1 MAMLETA
8 APAAKPSS
16 RVKASAPDSRTHYRK
31 FELGQFSFERDEYF
45 VTIGW
50 SAKGARQQHRMSA
63 DAFLRQDDPFAL
75 ILWPKLG
82 VERFHHLLKRAVDHR
97 RIVRHARHDPRR
109 TAGREARQSQRR
121 FAPKCRRQV
130 LDEAGAELLIQG
142 GEAAFGAGLQLGDL
156 RGELFEQ
163 L

>member
-63 DAFLRQDDPFAL
+63 EDLNPAANQQCQKDEIERVRQANA
-75 ILWPKLG
+75 
-82 VERFHHLLKRAVDHR
+82 ERKAEVHQSCPSGSGSASRPSVSHHRSSVPGRTQMTYA
-97 RIVRHARHDPRR
+97 ARTGP
-109 TAGREARQSQRR
+109 
-121 FAPKCRRQV
+121 
-130 LDEAGAELLIQG
+130 
-142 GEAAFGAGLQLGDL
+142 
-156 RGELFEQ
+156 
-163 L
+163 